1 MNVGRL
7 GTGGPNSQCSQLWE
21 IGIDRLF
28 AKYIIKVVKNVE
40 WSEKMSFDP
49 ITLGIIVLGFAN
61 LFVYGA
67 AYVKI
72 KNLDRIVHP
81 QSDRRI
87 GMQAS
92 MSITDDDCAKLNTC
106 SNIAAFLYTLFANII
121 AIFPLLGI
129 FGTVWALMKSSGAN
143 DLSVN
148 FSMAL
153 NTTAA
158 GLVAA
163 IIFKIL
169 DSFISSKLDRALD
182 EADYLIHE
190 HDAEKRKRYAAQTE
204 EGHRY

>member
-1 MNVGRL
+1 
-7 GTGGPNSQCSQLWE
+7 
-21 IGIDRLF
+21 
-28 AKYIIKVVKNVE
+28 
-40 WSEKMSFDP
+40 MSVDP
-49 ITLGIIVLGFAN
+49 ITLGIIGVGVAN
-61 LFVYGA
+61 LFVYTIA
-67 AYVKI
+67 CFKI
-72 KNLDRIVHP
+72 KNLDEIVHP
-81 QSDRRI
+81 KNDRRI

-92 MSITDDDCAKLNTC
+92 MSITDDDCAKLNSC
-106 SNIAAFLYTLFANII
+106 SNIAAFFYTLFANII

-153 NTTAA
+153 DTTAA

-163 IIFKIL
+163 MIFKVL

-204 EGHRY
+204 EGYRY